1 MADILKNITDRLPGL
16 VKEASF
22 EGANIVLYT
31 ENQNFFLDDQGK
43 VKEIVNDIK
52 KRVELRA
59 DDRILAS
66 EEQVKKVIKEVI
78 PEEAEVT
85 DILFSKH
92 RSIVVIEAKKPGMV
106 IGKGC
111 SILEE
116 NQSENSLGLPS
127 STFSC
132 IKSKKQKV
140 IERFVC

>member
-31 ENQNFFLDDQGK
+31 ENQNFFIDDQGK
-43 VKEIVNDIK
+43 VREIVNDIK

-59 DDRILAS
+59 DSKILKT
-66 EEQVKKVIKEVI
+66 EEEVKKIIKEVV
-78 PEEAEVT
+78 PAEAEIT

-92 RSIVVIEAKKPGMV
+92 RSIVVIEAKKPGLV
-106 IGKGC
+106 IGKGG

-116 NQSENSLGLPS
+116 VRQKTMWSPQVQS
-127 STFSC
+127 
-132 IKSKKQKV
+132 
-140 IERFVC
+140 